1 LVKEE
6 NVTKRSI
13 ARVVSFDEESLALVL
28 SIGVLGHAAPDGGA
42 DEGAS
47 AVPQQLLTSLLG
59 AGLLRDLGARV
70 RQDLRDRVNGLFEA
84 EALRYFAI
92 IDSAGIPAETAAAD
106 LLQAGHALEASR

>member
-1 LVKEE
+1 
-6 NVTKRSI
+6 
-13 ARVVSFDEESLALVL
+13 VL

-92 IDSAGIPAETAAAD
+92 IDSAGIPAETAAAE